1 MALQSDIKSTQ
12 WTFDINT
19 PGGIVQG
26 LDSIK
31 QCVFLIL
38 TTSRGT
44 DPLRPDFGCGAYDYL
59 DYPATVAVPRMV
71 KAIQDALIKY
81 EPRIEDVKV
90 TTIANLSNF
99 TFRLSWKVKNTVI
112 NDQLNITYGG
122 GSST

>member
-1 MALQSDIKSTQ
+1 
-12 WTFDINT
+12 
-19 PGGIVQG
+19 
-26 LDSIK
+26 
-31 QCVFLIL
+31 
-38 TTSRGT
+38 
-44 DPLRPDFGCGAYDYL
+44 LRPDFGCGAYDYL